1 LIADVLNIPIIT
13 HEGGEAGGALGAA
26 RLAWLVTGGDE
37 QLVCAKPKERQRYLP
52 DSSQQAF
59 LQQRL
64 QEFRLQY
71 RQQVEARECCVL
83 NRALLYSRIRRY
95 PVAQCC
101 RIPRLS
107 V

>member
-1 LIADVLNIPIIT
+1 MFFGGRGARSAIWAQLIADVLNIPIIT

-52 DSSQQAF
+52 DSLQQAF

-71 RQQVEARECCVL
+71 RQQVEARGML
-83 NRALLYSRIRRY
+83 RS
-95 PVAQCC
+95 
-101 RIPRLS
+101 
-107 V
+107 